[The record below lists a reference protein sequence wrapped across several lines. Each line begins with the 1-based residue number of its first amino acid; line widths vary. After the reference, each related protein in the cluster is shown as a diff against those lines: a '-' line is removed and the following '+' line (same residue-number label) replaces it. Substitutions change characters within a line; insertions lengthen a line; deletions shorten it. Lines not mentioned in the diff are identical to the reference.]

1 MLLETA
7 SGEYVPV
14 TITLMQPRDINTMRP
29 GWTPG
34 FNWRLYFKYANVEVY
49 KIMLLGSDRIEGAIA
64 LEPMQ
69 DHVWV
74 HLIEKSPLNRGA
86 LEQYQFVAHH
96 LFAFAAYRSFE
107 MADGFVSFD
116 AKTGLVEHY
125 MKRYGAVR
133 HWQWAKNVYSGCCW
147 ADAN

>member
-1 MLLETA
+1 MHALEDVHDEANVARVTHLALWIFFLVVELYYDIFYTRGNEMLLETA

-96 LFAFAAYRSFE
+96 LFAFAA
-107 MADGFVSFD
+107 
-116 AKTGLVEHY
+116 
-125 MKRYGAVR
+125 
-133 HWQWAKNVYSGCCW
+133 
-147 ADAN
+147 